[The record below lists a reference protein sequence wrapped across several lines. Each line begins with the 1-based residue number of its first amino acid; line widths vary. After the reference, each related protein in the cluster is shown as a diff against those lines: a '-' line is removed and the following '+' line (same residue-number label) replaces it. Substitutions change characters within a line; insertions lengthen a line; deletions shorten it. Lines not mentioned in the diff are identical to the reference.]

1 MSCTQFEI
9 GELLHDVCGCMLNYL
24 DGDLKAAYSLPHQ
37 RMNLEDE
44 LELEEYSEWAGK
56 TLGKS
61 ASVKDEER
69 WREIIATM
77 LENETMP
84 EQVRADKLFL
94 GGKQFHRATELLMA
108 AMRGKRHG
116 LKNRL
121 LSIPI
126 LTSMFVPPLSQMRF
140 PTFLR

>member
-1 MSCTQFEI
+1 
-9 GELLHDVCGCMLNYL
+9 
-24 DGDLKAAYSLPHQ
+24 
-37 RMNLEDE
+37 
-44 LELEEYSEWAGK
+44 
-56 TLGKS
+56 
-61 ASVKDEER
+61 
-69 WREIIATM
+69 
-77 LENETMP
+77 
-84 EQVRADKLFL
+84 
-94 GGKQFHRATELLMA
+94 LLMA